1 MTFMSMGD
9 LGWNSVQRWATFD
22 GTLFRDV
29 DGRPWMMGLWAA
41 LDGILFRD
49 VARRPWIGLSE
60 SV

>member
-1 MTFMSMGD
+1 MGD